1 MVQTP
6 NEATAA
12 SQITGVQQ
20 DVDHDIEVAA
30 KSQPVALAPA
40 QHEVDLQGEEDE
52 DWQSFKEAFEQDD
65 FIAPEASEAVDFL
78 SSAVVKQIRHEL
90 LTDLMLT
97 FHDAQLESASVP
109 AEHRPAQIPEQ
120 SAQTDSTLSFDKLD
134 SVEQSIDNILKKCDD
149 DEVFRETLSAAGS
162 STPPPYES
170 YASSMAG
177 DDLMQKLVECHM
189 QKVRKPELF
198 ATSVVEGAG
207 RLDSEDS
214 PGNSFTA
221 SSSGEL
227 LL

>member
-1 MVQTP
+1 MAQIP
-6 NEATAA
+6 NEASAT
-12 SQITGVQQ
+12 SQITGVRQ
-20 DVDHDIEVAA
+20 DADHDIEVAA
-30 KSQPVALAPA
+30 KSQTVALAPA
-40 QHEVDLQGEEDE
+40 QHEVDIQEEEDE
-52 DWQSFKEAFEQDD
+52 DWQSFKEAFEQED

-97 FHDAQLESASVP
+97 FHDAQLESTSVP

-120 SAQTDSTLSFDKLD
+120 SEQTDSNLSFDKLD
-134 SVEQSIDNILKKCDD
+134 SVEQSIYNILKKCED
-149 DEVFRETLSAAGS
+149 DEAFRETLLAAGS

-170 YASSMAG
+170 YASGMAG
-177 DDLMQKLVECHM
+177 DDLLQKLVECHM

-198 ATSVVEGAG
+198 ATSAVEGAG

-214 PGNSFTA
+214 PSNSFTA